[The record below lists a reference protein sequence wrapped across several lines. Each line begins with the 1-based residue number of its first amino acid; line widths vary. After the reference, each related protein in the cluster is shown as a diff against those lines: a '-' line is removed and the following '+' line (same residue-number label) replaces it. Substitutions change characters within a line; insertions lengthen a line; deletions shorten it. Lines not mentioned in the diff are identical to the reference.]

1 MAVVRL
7 DSHEHV
13 TFRSP
18 WNWTAHVGL
27 CTFPDHHFLGHSWGC
42 VYKGRWLP
50 CIVQMRTHWHTMVAP
65 CSWSPSRW
73 RHGMTYTWPFTPRI
87 LWEATVLWSGS
98 RPLNWPTSTLPFVCL
113 HLLHFPLVLSDP
125 VCVTASPLLQLLQV
139 FDNYAVTVMIGGE
152 PYTLGLFDTAGVCVC
167 RLPFWSTQVH
177 TLNAIGVVYCTN

>member
-1 MAVVRL
+1 MSRHLPMAVVRL

-98 RPLNWPTSTLPFVCL
+98 RPLNWPASTLPFVCL

-125 VCVTASPLLQLLQV
+125 VCVTASLTST
-139 FDNYAVTVMIGGE
+139 F
-152 PYTLGLFDTAGVCVC
+152 AGVRQLCSDCDDRRRALHSGLVWYSRWVCV
-167 RLPFWSTQVH
+167 
-177 TLNAIGVVYCTN
+177 